1 MSARTAS
8 HRAATV
14 RTSPLATVSK
24 AVSANPGSF
33 GRQAAVVAVASGL
46 VLASGVSAN
55 AAGAPAL
62 REAVTTPLTIQAQ
75 VPVQAPAEAQISFDR
90 PKVSSIAAPVVEQTP
105 AVEAPAAPAAEA
117 PAAAAP
123 AAPARAAAPA
133 VAAPAAA
140 APAAQ
145 VQRAAAPAQ
154 AAPAVPAAAP
164 APAPAAAPA
173 PAPAAAPAPASSGIG
188 AALVASAMSQIGTF
202 QDCTAMVEK
211 ALRSVGKSVG
221 DIAPEHFYRYGT
233 VVSDPQPG
241 DLMIRPGHVAIYV
254 GNGMAVSGGWEGSNT
269 ALHPASYLGGSSFVR
284 VS

>member
-8 HRAATV
+8 RHRAATV
-14 RTSPLATVSK
+14 RTSPLTTISK
-24 AVSANPGSF
+24 AVSANAGSF
-33 GRQAAVVAVASGL
+33 GRQAVVVAAASGL
-46 VLASGVSAN
+46 VLASGVSAT

-105 AVEAPAAPAAEA
+105 AVEAPAAEA
-117 PAAAAP
+117 PAA

-140 APAAQ
+140 PAAP

-154 AAPAVPAAAP
+154 AAPAAPVAAP

-173 PAPAAAPAPASSGIG
+173 PAPAPASAPVSSGIG
-188 AALVASAMSQIGTF
+188 AALVASAYSQLGTF

-254 GNGMAVSGGWEGSNT
+254 GNGMAISGGWEGSNT
-269 ALHPASYLGGSSFVR
+269 ALHKASYLGGSSFVR